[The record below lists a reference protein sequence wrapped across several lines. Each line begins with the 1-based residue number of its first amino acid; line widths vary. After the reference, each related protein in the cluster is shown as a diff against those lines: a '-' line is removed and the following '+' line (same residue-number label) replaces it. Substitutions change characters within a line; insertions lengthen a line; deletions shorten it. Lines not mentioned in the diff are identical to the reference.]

1 MKKITTYQLITI
13 LATIVT
19 ITINALA
26 NILPFNGQETG
37 EISDRFA
44 IYFVPAG
51 YVFSIWSL
59 IYLGLITFT
68 IYQALPS
75 QRDNKVIRGISPAYW
90 IASLANSIW
99 MFLWHYEVF
108 SLTLVAMLTILAS
121 LVYIYLKLSERDAKL
136 DRTQKLLVK
145 IPFSIYLGWITVAT
159 VANASQLLY
168 FFNWGG
174 WGIAPQVW
182 AVIMI
187 AVATLLGFLMRWREG
202 DAPYVLVLIWAFIGI
217 AVGKA
222 DFPLVANTAY
232 VASALLALA
241 VILFPF
247 LKKSPA

>member
-1 MKKITTYQLITI
+1 MKKITPYQLITI

-26 NILPFNGQETG
+26 NILPFNGLETG
-37 EISDRFA
+37 EISDSFP

-59 IYLGLITFT
+59 IYLGLIAFT

-75 QRDNKVIRGISPAYW
+75 QRENKLIRSISPAYW
-90 IASLANSIW
+90 ISSLANSIW

-108 SLTLVAMLTILAS
+108 SLTLVAMLTILAT
-121 LVYIYLKLSERDAKL
+121 LVYIYLRLSERNLRL

-159 VANASQLLY
+159 VANASQLL
-168 FFNWGG
+168 FFINWGG
-174 WGIAPQVW
+174 WGIAPQAW

-187 AVATLLGFLMRWREG
+187 AVATLLGMLMRWREG
-202 DAPYVLVLIWAFIGI
+202 DAPYLLVLIWAFIGI
-217 AVGKA
+217 GVGKA
-222 DFPLVANTAY
+222 DTALVANAAY
-232 VASALLALA
+232 IASGLLALA
-241 VILFPF
+241 LVLFPF
-247 LKKSPA
+247 LKKNSS